1 VTGVI
6 VTRMNAHV
14 DDARMPGPLVG
25 VRVVELGVMVAGPA
39 AGGVMADWG
48 ADVIKIESPTGDPL
62 RHIFKALGTVGDMPT
77 PPFEM
82 DNRGKR
88 SVTLDV
94 TADDQR
100 ATLLSL
106 IADADVFLTN
116 VRLPSLVR
124 LGLDPESLTERFPN
138 LIYALLTG
146 YGQEGADAARAGYD
160 VGAFWARSG
169 LAQNTVP
176 LDAYPSMLGGGVG
189 DHVTA
194 ITLVSGIAAALFDR
208 TRTGRGRLVHT
219 SLLRAGLYANSWTLG
234 VHLRFGRVESARH
247 REDSRTPLINPYR
260 TGDGRGLWLLGL
272 EADRHWPNI
281 VRAIGREDLFDDP
294 RFATATS
301 RKENGGEIVAML
313 DEVFA
318 RYTRDELTKIFD
330 EHDVWWAPI
339 NTIADALE
347 DPQVLL
353 NEGLVD
359 MTPRE
364 GDAPFRAANSPI
376 DFGGYTVRPGAVRTA
391 LVTCVLVRATRHTSQ
406 LRLPHKDSS
415 TGSAS
420 SFRHTRKSGSQVSRS
435 LYTRGVPSMRLT

>member
-1 VTGVI
+1 MSKDFD
-6 VTRMNAHV
+6 VTRA
-14 DDARMPGPLVG
+14 PGPLAG

-48 ADVIKIESPTGDPL
+48 ADVIKVESPTGDPL
-62 RHIFKALGTVGDMPT
+62 RHIFAALGTVGDLPT

-88 SVTLDV
+88 SVVLDV
-94 TADDQR
+94 ANEGDR

-106 IADADVFLTN
+106 IKDADVFLTN
-116 VRLPSLVR
+116 VRLPSLAR
-124 LGLDPESLTERFPN
+124 LGLDPETLTEQFPN

-146 YGQEGADAARAGYD
+146 YGQSGPDAGRAGYD

-219 SLLRAGLYANSWTLG
+219 SLLRAGVYANSWTLG
-234 VHLRFGRVESARH
+234 VHLRFGRVESARN

-272 EADRHWPNI
+272 EADRHWPNV

-301 RKENGGEIVAML
+301 RKENGGAIVALL
-313 DEVFA
+313 DEVFT
-318 RYTRDELTKIFD
+318 RYTRDELTKILD
-330 EHDVWWAPI
+330 AHDVWWAPI
-339 NTIADALE
+339 NTIADTLE
-347 DPQVLL
+347 DPQVVL

-359 MTPRE
+359 MMPRE
-364 GDAPFRAANSPI
+364 GEEPFRAANSPI
-376 DFGGYTVRPGAVRTA
+376 DFGGYAVRPGAVPTLGEHEPRW
-391 LVTCVLVRATRHTSQ
+391 
-406 LRLPHKDSS
+406 
-415 TGSAS
+415 
-420 SFRHTRKSGSQVSRS
+420 
-435 LYTRGVPSMRLT
+435 

>member
-1 VTGVI
+1 VTRVI
-6 VTRMNAHV
+6 VTRMSK
-14 DDARMPGPLVG
+14 DLDEKRTPGPLAG

-48 ADVIKIESPTGDPL
+48 ADVIKVESPTGDPL
-62 RHIFKALGTVGDMPT
+62 RHIFAALGTVGDLPT

-88 SVTLDV
+88 SVVLDV
-94 TADDQR
+94 ANEDDLS
-100 ATLLSL
+100 TLLSL
-106 IADADVFLTN
+106 IKDADVFLTN
-116 VRLPSLVR
+116 IRLPSLAR
-124 LGLDPESLTERFPN
+124 LGLDPETLTEQFPN

-146 YGQEGADAARAGYD
+146 YGQSGPDAARAGYD

-219 SLLRAGLYANSWTLG
+219 SLLRAGVYANSWTLG

-272 EADRHWPNI
+272 EADRHWPNV

-301 RKENGGEIVAML
+301 RKENGGVIVALL

-318 RYTRDELTKIFD
+318 RYTRDELTKILD
-330 EHDVWWAPI
+330 AHDVWWAPI

-347 DPQVLL
+347 DPQVIL

-359 MTPRE
+359 MTPQE
-364 GDAPFRAANSPI
+364 GDEPFRAANSPI
-376 DFGGYTVRPGAVRTA
+376 DFGGYTVRPRAVPTLGEHEPRW
-391 LVTCVLVRATRHTSQ
+391 
-406 LRLPHKDSS
+406 
-415 TGSAS
+415 
-420 SFRHTRKSGSQVSRS
+420 
-435 LYTRGVPSMRLT
+435 

>member
-1 VTGVI
+1 MTRVI
-6 VTRMNAHV
+6 VTRMSK
-14 DDARMPGPLVG
+14 DLDEKRTPGPLAG

-48 ADVIKIESPTGDPL
+48 ADVIKVESPTGDPL
-62 RHIFKALGTVGDMPT
+62 RHIFAALGTVGDLPT

-88 SVTLDV
+88 SVVLDV
-94 TADDQR
+94 ANEDDLS
-100 ATLLSL
+100 TLLSL
-106 IADADVFLTN
+106 IKDADVFLTN
-116 VRLPSLVR
+116 IRLPSLAR
-124 LGLDPESLTERFPN
+124 LGLDPETLTEQFPN

-146 YGQEGADAARAGYD
+146 YGQSGPDAARAGYD

-219 SLLRAGLYANSWTLG
+219 SLLRAGVYANSWTLG

-272 EADRHWPNI
+272 EADRHWPNV

-301 RKENGGEIVAML
+301 RKENGGVIVALL

-318 RYTRDELTKIFD
+318 RYTRDELTKILD
-330 EHDVWWAPI
+330 AHDVWWAPI

-347 DPQVLL
+347 DPQVIL

-359 MTPRE
+359 MTPQE
-364 GDAPFRAANSPI
+364 GDEPFRAANSPI
-376 DFGGYTVRPGAVRTA
+376 DFGGYTVRPRAVPTLGEHEPRW
-391 LVTCVLVRATRHTSQ
+391 
-406 LRLPHKDSS
+406 
-415 TGSAS
+415 
-420 SFRHTRKSGSQVSRS
+420 
-435 LYTRGVPSMRLT
+435 

>member
-1 VTGVI
+1 VTRVI
-6 VTRMNAHV
+6 VTRMSKDH
-14 DDARMPGPLVG
+14 DEKRTPGPLAG

-48 ADVIKIESPTGDPL
+48 ADVIKVESPTGDPL
-62 RHIFKALGTVGDMPT
+62 RCIFAALGTVGDLPT

-88 SVTLDV
+88 SVVLDV
-94 TADDQR
+94 ANEDDR
-100 ATLLSL
+100 STLLSL
-106 IADADVFLTN
+106 IKDADVFLTN
-116 VRLPSLVR
+116 IRLPSLAR
-124 LGLDPESLTERFPN
+124 LGLDPETLTEKFPN

-146 YGQEGADAARAGYD
+146 YGQSGPDAARAGYD

-219 SLLRAGLYANSWTLG
+219 SLLRAGVYANSWTLG

-272 EADRHWPNI
+272 EADRHWPNV

-294 RFATATS
+294 RFATARS
-301 RKENGGEIVAML
+301 RKENGGAIVALL

-318 RYTRDELTKIFD
+318 RYTRDELTKILD
-330 EHDVWWAPI
+330 AHDVWWAPI
-339 NTIADALE
+339 NTIGDTLE
-347 DPQVLL
+347 DPQVIL

-364 GDAPFRAANSPI
+364 GDEPFRAANSPI
-376 DFGGYTVRPGAVRTA
+376 DFGGYMVRPRAVPTLGEHEPRW
-391 LVTCVLVRATRHTSQ
+391 
-406 LRLPHKDSS
+406 
-415 TGSAS
+415 
-420 SFRHTRKSGSQVSRS
+420 
-435 LYTRGVPSMRLT
+435 

>member
-1 VTGVI
+1 MSKDLD
-6 VTRMNAHV
+6 VTRA
-14 DDARMPGPLVG
+14 PGPLAG

-48 ADVIKIESPTGDPL
+48 ADVIKVESPTGDPL
-62 RHIFKALGTVGDMPT
+62 RHIFAALGTVGDLPT

-88 SVTLDV
+88 SVVLDV
-94 TADDQR
+94 ANEGDR
-100 ATLLSL
+100 ATLSSL
-106 IADADVFLTN
+106 IKDADVFLTN
-116 VRLPSLVR
+116 VRLPSLAR
-124 LGLDPESLTERFPN
+124 LGLDPETLTEQFPN

-146 YGQEGADAARAGYD
+146 YGQSGPDAGRAGYD

-219 SLLRAGLYANSWTLG
+219 SLLRAGVYANSWTLG
-234 VHLRFGRVESARH
+234 VHLRFGRVESARN

-272 EADRHWPNI
+272 EADRHWPNV

-301 RKENGGEIVAML
+301 RKENGGAIVALL
-313 DEVFA
+313 DEVFT
-318 RYTRDELTKIFD
+318 RYTRDDLTKILD
-330 EHDVWWAPI
+330 AHDVWWAPI
-339 NTIADALE
+339 NTIADTLE
-347 DPQVLL
+347 DPQVVL

-359 MTPRE
+359 MMPRE
-364 GDAPFRAANSPI
+364 GEEPFRAANSPI
-376 DFGGYTVRPGAVRTA
+376 DFGGYAVRPGAVPTLGEHEPRW
-391 LVTCVLVRATRHTSQ
+391 
-406 LRLPHKDSS
+406 
-415 TGSAS
+415 
-420 SFRHTRKSGSQVSRS
+420 
-435 LYTRGVPSMRLT
+435 

>member
-1 VTGVI
+1 MGGVAHIRSLPVFNYSRLVVRTITDVTGVI

-14 DDARMPGPLVG
+14 DDARMPGPLAG

-376 DFGGYTVRPGAVRTA
+376 DFGGYTVRPGAVPTLGEHEPRW
-391 LVTCVLVRATRHTSQ
+391 
-406 LRLPHKDSS
+406 
-415 TGSAS
+415 
-420 SFRHTRKSGSQVSRS
+420 
-435 LYTRGVPSMRLT
+435 

>member
-1 VTGVI
+1 MRTIADVTGVI
-6 VTRMNAHV
+6 VTRMNERT
-14 DDARMPGPLVG
+14 DDTRTPGPLAG

-48 ADVIKIESPTGDPL
+48 ADVIKVESPTGDPL
-62 RHIFKALGTVGDMPT
+62 RRIFASLGTIGDMPT

-88 SVTLDV
+88 SVVLDV
-94 TADDQR
+94 SDDDQR
-100 ATLLSL
+100 ATLMSL
-106 IADADVFLTN
+106 IAEADVFLTN

-124 LGLDPESLTERFPN
+124 HGLDPASLTDRFPN

-146 YGQEGADAARAGYD
+146 YGQEGPDAARAGYD

-176 LDAYPSMLGGGVG
+176 LDAFPSMLGGGVG

-208 TRTGRGRLVHT
+208 TRTGRGRLVQT
-219 SLLRAGLYANSWTLG
+219 SLLRAGVYANSWTLG

-247 REDSRTPLINPYR
+247 REDSRTPLVNPYR
-260 TGDGRGLWLLGL
+260 TGDGKGLWLLGL
-272 EADRHWPNI
+272 EADRHWPNV

-301 RKENGGEIVAML
+301 RKDHGAAIVALL
-313 DEVFA
+313 DDVFA
-318 RYTRDELTKIFD
+318 KYTRDELTKILD
-330 EHDVWWAPI
+330 VHDVWWAPI

-347 DPQVLL
+347 DPQVVL
-353 NEGLVD
+353 NDGLVE

-364 GDAPFRAANSPI
+364 GDTPFKAANSPI
-376 DFGGYTVRPGAVRTA
+376 DFGGYKVQPGAVPMLGEHEPRW
-391 LVTCVLVRATRHTSQ
+391 
-406 LRLPHKDSS
+406 
-415 TGSAS
+415 
-420 SFRHTRKSGSQVSRS
+420 
-435 LYTRGVPSMRLT
+435 